1 MYTFFVFDIEVRI
14 LRFSDYFPG
23 SNEKRR
29 KTEIERRK
37 VKKRYENDKKYF
49 DLVNPLLCLI
59 NVWLPSSSRNS
70 FSLDI

>member
-1 MYTFFVFDIEVRI
+1 MSDCIKIKLLMDKSRIYLYVYFFVFDIEVRI

-37 VKKRYENDKKYF
+37 VKKRYENDKK
-49 DLVNPLLCLI
+49 NILI
-59 NVWLPSSSRNS
+59 
-70 FSLDI
+70 